1 MRRGTKAPLLK
12 ERGWGEVEWLQFSIV
27 EIPRWFV
34 PPTPPSWDLS
44 ADLAS
49 WSWRELPAL
58 PPFTLADG
66 SGPAIQQTQARLCR
80 DADALYLRFD
90 CEDRDAWG
98 TYRRRD
104 DPIYEEEA
112 VEVFL
117 APGEEDPAR
126 YFELEVSP
134 LGVLFDARI
143 HNPTS
148 QRRDMTGDPS
158 WDCPGLRW
166 TVGAGAARQDWW
178 AVLAIPWSGLR
189 SGRELPRLWRANF
202 YRIERP
208 RDGKPE
214 LSCWSPTLTRPA
226 DFHQPARFGVLE
238 LAGSSSR

>member
-1 MRRGTKAPLLK
+1 MDAP
-12 ERGWGEVEWLQFSIV
+12 
-27 EIPRWFV
+27 IPHCRV
-34 PPTPPSWDLS
+34 PRMVS
-44 ADLAS
+44 
-49 WSWRELPAL
+49 SWRWDDIPSL

-66 SGPAIQQTQARLCR
+66 SGPALQQTRARLCWD
-80 DADALYLRFD
+80 DAALHLRFD

-126 YFELEVSP
+126 YFEFEVSP

-148 QRRDMTGDPS
+148 LRADLVGDPA

-166 TVGAGAARQDWW
+166 EAGGGTERQDWW
-178 AVLAIPWSGLR
+178 AVLSIPWAGLAAD
-189 SGRELPRLWRANF
+189 EPIPRIWRANF

-208 RDGKPE
+208 RDGAPE
-214 LSCWSPTLTRPA
+214 FSGWSPTLTSPP
-226 DFHQPARFGVLE
+226 DFHKPARFGVLE
-238 LAGSSSR
+238 LSGASSSR